1 MSLLFPLHEPADA
14 DERDRRIMEI
24 ALREARAAAEEGE
37 VPVGAVIVR
46 DGRLLAR
53 ARNAVEQQR
62 DATAH
67 AEMLAL
73 TQAFAAAGEKRL
85 EGAELY
91 CTLEPC
97 LQCAGALLHARV
109 ARVVYGAADP
119 KFGGVESLRAA
130 ACWPPRARSCCRS
143 SFAPDAAE
151 RPTPPAP
158 PAAERAA
165 ARRRRRRWSA
175 LAPAPRAAILCG
187 LVRRGARAVERAGF
201 ENQCGCKVTEGS
213 NPSLSATLT
222 RLHIQERCRSGRT
235 SALGK
240 RVC

>member
-119 KFGGVESLRAA
+119 KFGGVESLARLLELPGLNHRVVARGGVLAA
-130 ACWPPRARSCCRS
+130 ESALLLQEFFRAR
-143 SFAPDAAE
+143 
-151 RPTPPAP
+151 
-158 PAAERAA
+158 
-165 ARRRRRRWSA
+165 
-175 LAPAPRAAILCG
+175 
-187 LVRRGARAVERAGF
+187 
-201 ENQCGCKVTEGS
+201 
-213 NPSLSATLT
+213 
-222 RLHIQERCRSGRT
+222 RSGAADPAGPAG
-235 SALGK
+235 S
-240 RVC
+240 